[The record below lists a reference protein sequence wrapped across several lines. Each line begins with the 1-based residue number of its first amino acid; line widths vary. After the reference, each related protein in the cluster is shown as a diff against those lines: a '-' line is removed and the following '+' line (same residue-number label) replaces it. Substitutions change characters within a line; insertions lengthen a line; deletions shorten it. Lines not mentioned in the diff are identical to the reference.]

1 MSAFAQNAVS
11 IYGSMDAAY
20 VTKTHTA
27 GDGTTLSKLSGIGE
41 GFNAGNR
48 IGFLGSEDLG
58 GGVTA
63 GFRFET
69 GVNLTSSTGLASRA
83 SASGQQ
89 YEGLQG
95 ASGNMPAAS
104 YSTGTTRQSYVSIAD
119 NRLGELRMGYQYN
132 NLYTLSTNSGYM
144 LGSEQPGSDVAH
156 LVGNS
161 DFGGTRS
168 AGLTYMTP
176 KMGAFQL
183 TYQHGAVGSNRETQ
197 EFSSAAVN
205 TANGRTQDNSSRD
218 SFLLDYAN
226 GPLKTSAAYTKVQ
239 VKQSVG
245 TNQATCTVVP
255 TVGGTPGTAT
265 CVTNYYTYSILNAA
279 TYASA
284 VPAPADYD
292 SNLAQL
298 GARYDMGSMRFAGTY
313 NKGTKSNTGGTT
325 VSTNA
330 YQAGVE
336 GVFGAMRP
344 YFKMGKAKVS
354 TDGAATNSYKESQLG
369 IRYDLSKRTLVY
381 VITGSVKD
389 DVVLSS
395 SASIARR
402 AATAFGLYHS
412 F

>member
-1 MSAFAQNAVS
+1 M
-11 IYGSMDAAY
+11 Y
-20 VTKTHTA
+20 
-27 GDGTTLSKLSGIGE
+27 
-41 GFNAGNR
+41 R
-48 IGFLGSEDLG
+48 
-58 GGVTA
+58 
-63 GFRFET
+63 
-69 GVNLTSSTGLASRA
+69 
-83 SASGQQ
+83 
-89 YEGLQG
+89 
-95 ASGNMPAAS
+95 
-104 YSTGTTRQSYVSIAD
+104 
-119 NRLGELRMGYQYN
+119 YQYN

-156 LVGNS
+156 LVSNS

-168 AGLTYMTP
+168 TGITYMTP
-176 KMGAFQL
+176 KMDAFQL

-197 EFSSAAVN
+197 EFLNAAAN

-226 GPLKTSAAYTKVQ
+226 GPLKASAAYTKVQ

-255 TVGGTPGTAT
+255 TVGGTAGTAT
-265 CVTNYYTYSILNAA
+265 CVTNIYTFSILNAA

-284 VPAPADYD
+284 VPAAADYD

-298 GARYDMGSMRFAGTY
+298 GARYDMGSVRFAGTY

-330 YQAGVE
+330 YQGGVE
-336 GVFGAMRP
+336 GVYGAMRP
-344 YFKMGKAKVS
+344 FFKMGKAKVS
-354 TDGAATNSYKESQLG
+354 TDGASTNSFKESQMG

-381 VITGSVKD
+381 VMTGSVKD
-389 DVVLSS
+389 DVVASS
-395 SASIARR
+395 SASVARR
-402 AATAFGLYHS
+402 AATAVGLYHS